1 MSQLPTDIN
10 QAGATQDPFAYTQG
24 SLLTPWGAQ
33 AGQQFNWTGGT
44 AGAYTPPT
52 IAGFNSG
59 QFAFSPKS
67 SGQFGQQAPT
77 AERYGDFTAPDAANF
92 TKDPSYQFRV
102 DEGQRALQNSAAAKG
117 TLLTGET
124 AKGLMG
130 YGQQMGSLEYQNAY
144 NRALQTY
151 GVNRDNA
158 RNYFGDQMASF
169 GGNLSAFGANTAANQ
184 GDNQI
189 GLGAA
194 QFNHGIA
201 RQEWQDGA
209 DAQLRAASAGAS
221 NSALSYNQ
229 ALQQYQMQRGE
240 FYTNQDRQYSFL
252 AGQADRDYRNATLG
266 MGMAGGYGAA
276 QGSIY
281 TGNANAQAAGQIAQG
296 NAVAGGLA
304 GLGNAGMYYYSQ
316 GQQQPTLPG
325 TYTPAPTV
333 PGGGR

>member
-1 MSQLPTDIN
+1 MPYDVTPDIN
-10 QAGATQDPFAYTQG
+10 QAGAAQNPFAYTQG
-24 SLLTPWGAQ
+24 SLLTPWGSQ
-33 AGQQFNWTGGT
+33 PGQQFNWTGGT
-44 AGAYTPPT
+44 AGAYSPPE

-59 QFAFSPKS
+59 AYAFNPTS

-77 AERYGDFTAPDAANF
+77 AERYADFQAPDAQNF
-92 TKDPSYQFRV
+92 QADPSYQFRV
-102 DEGQRALQNSAAAKG
+102 GEGTRALENSAAARG
-117 TLLTGET
+117 TLLTGGT
-124 AKGLMG
+124 AKALMG

-151 GVNRDNA
+151 GVNRENHG
-158 RNYFGDQMASF
+158 NYFDDRMSSF

-209 DAQLRAASAGAS
+209 DAQLRAASAAS
-221 NSALSYNQ
+221 GNSAQSYNQ

-240 FYTNQDRQYSFL
+240 FYTNQDRQYNFL
-252 AGQADRDYRNATLG
+252 TGQADRDARNAAMG
-266 MGMAGGYGAA
+266 MGLAGAYGQN

-296 NAVAGGLA
+296 NAVAGGLGGIA
-304 GLGNAGMYYYSQ
+304 NAGMYYFGNQ
-316 GQQQPTLPG
+316 GQQGSPYGAQP
-325 TYTPAPTV
+325 
-333 PGGGR
+333 